1 MSKPDD
7 RKRRLLI
14 AAAVLVAVAMMGGTI
29 LYVSLRGRPD
39 VVETTSAQEAWE
51 YAIAG
56 WHCEAP
62 TDEGILKP
70 INVELLE
77 IFAKAE
83 QQAAAGDWY
92 DTQARCTEPP
102 SP

>member
-1 MSKPDD
+1 M
-7 RKRRLLI
+7 KRMLLI
-14 AAAVLVAVAMMGGTI
+14 AAILVAGAMIGGTI
-29 LYVSLRGRPD
+29 TYLSLEGRPD
-39 VVETTSAQEAWE
+39 VVETTSAQEAWG

-92 DTQARCTEPP
+92 DTPARCTEPS

>member
-1 MSKPDD
+1 MSKPND
-7 RKRRLLI
+7 RKRMLLI
-14 AAAVLVAVAMMGGTI
+14 AAAILVAVAMMGGTI
-29 LYVSLRGRPD
+29 MYLSLRGPD
-39 VVETTSAQEAWE
+39 VVETTSAEEAWE
-51 YAIAG
+51 YAMAG
-56 WHCEAP
+56 WRCEAP

-77 IFAKAE
+77 IFARAE

-92 DTQARCTEPP
+92 DSPARCTEPS

>member
-1 MSKPDD
+1 MSKPNAK
-7 RKRRLLI
+7 KRMLLI

-29 LYVSLRGRPD
+29 LYVSLRGPD

-51 YAIAG
+51 YATAG

-62 TDEGILKP
+62 TDQGILKP

-92 DTQARCTEPP
+92 HTPARCTEP
-102 SP
+102 SSR

>member
-1 MSKPDD
+1 M
-7 RKRRLLI
+7 KRMLLI
-14 AAAVLVAVAMMGGTI
+14 AAAFLVADAMIGGTI
-29 LYVSLRGRPD
+29 VYVSVRGRPD
-39 VVETTSAQEAWE
+39 VVETTSAEEAWG

-62 TDEGILKP
+62 TEEGILKP

-92 DTQARCTEPP
+92 ETPARCTEPP

>member
-1 MSKPDD
+1 M
-7 RKRRLLI
+7 KRMLLI
-14 AAAVLVAVAMMGGTI
+14 AAAALVLGAIIGGTI
-29 LYVSLRGRPD
+29 TYLSLEGRPD
-39 VVETTSAQEAWE
+39 VVETTSAQEAWG

-92 DTQARCTEPP
+92 DTPARCTEP
-102 SP
+102 SSS

>member
-1 MSKPDD
+1 M
-7 RKRRLLI
+7 KRMLLI
-14 AAAVLVAVAMMGGTI
+14 AAILVLGAMMGGTI
-29 LYVSLRGRPD
+29 TYLSLEGRPD
-39 VVETTSAQEAWE
+39 VVETTSAQEAWG

-92 DTQARCTEPP
+92 DTPARCTEPS

>member
-1 MSKPDD
+1 M
-7 RKRRLLI
+7 KRMLLI
-14 AAAVLVAVAMMGGTI
+14 AAILVLGAMMGGTI
-29 LYVSLRGRPD
+29 TYLSLEGRPD
-39 VVETTSAQEAWE
+39 VVETTSAQEAWG

-62 TDEGILKP
+62 TEEGILKP

-92 DTQARCTEPP
+92 DSPARCTEPS